1 MSESHF
7 MQIFSLI
14 ALASLWLVNTLL
26 LWGFNNQWWR
36 SRKVRRVLWIAP
48 LAGAVFIGLW
58 SLGDAMEWEFIRMIG
73 RTLATIMLTLSIAV
87 LISLLLS
94 GIMLTTE
101 RIIAYIARRRRGSAL
116 HEQRMPGA
124 VPEAAGVRLAP
135 DSVAA
140 AAPQSVGLP
149 DSSPVISAPAAA
161 APVAGARPS
170 GRIVSPRSGF
180 PRRAQGADRRRR
192 SFLTKTAAVIPAV
205 TLGAAGYG
213 LFRSEGS
220 VLMPEITFSFP
231 DLHPDLDGFRI
242 LHLSDI
248 HIGYYVELND
258 LEKVMRSAV
267 EQRPDL
273 VLISGDISDDLTVLP
288 DVLRVMAALKPRY
301 GMYASLGNHEY
312 FRGIREVLR
321 IIEAGPIP
329 LLRDTGVGIKVGGGT
344 LYVGGADDPV
354 SMARREE
361 NYRFLHR
368 TVDAAFDGAPSDA
381 FHLLMSHRPQ
391 GFDIAADQKIH
402 LTVAGHT
409 HGAQMGINGRSIL
422 EPWMRDHYLWGH
434 YQRNGS
440 HLYTSAGVGHWFPF
454 RLGCPPEAP
463 VYVLKRG

>member
-26 LWGFNNQWWR
+26 LWGLNHQWWR
-36 SRKVRRVLWIAP
+36 SRKVRRILWIAP
-48 LAGAVFIGLW
+48 LAGGVFIGLW
-58 SLGDAMEWEFIRMIG
+58 SLGDAMEWSFIRMIG

-87 LISLLLS
+87 LVSLLLS
-94 GIMLTTE
+94 GILLTTD
-101 RIIAYIARRRRGSAL
+101 RIIAYVARKRRG
-116 HEQRMPGA
+116 A
-124 VPEAAGVRLAP
+124 VRSKQSPSIAIPEAATMPPVPVRAE
-135 DSVAA
+135 VAA
-140 AAPQSVGLP
+140 VSSAGLS
-149 DSSPVISAPAAA
+149 DSAPAIP
-161 APVAGARPS
+161 APATVEPAPTAPPDRILPS
-170 GRIVSPRSGF
+170 HSGL
-180 PRRAQGADRRRR
+180 PRREQGADRRRR
-192 SFLTKTAAVIPAV
+192 SFLTRTAAVIPAV
-205 TLGAAGYG
+205 TLGTAGYG
-213 LFRSEGS
+213 LLRSQGT

-258 LEKVMRSAV
+258 LEEVMRSAV
-267 EQRPDL
+267 DQRPDL
-273 VLISGDISDDLTVLP
+273 VLISGDISDDIAVLP
-288 DVLRVMAALKPRY
+288 DVLRMMAALKPRY

-312 FRGIREVLR
+312 FRGIRDVLR

-344 LYVGGADDPV
+344 LYLGGADDPV
-354 SMARREE
+354 RMARREE
-361 NYRFLHR
+361 NYRFLHK
-368 TVDAAFDGAPSDA
+368 TVNAAFDGAPSDA

-391 GFDIAADQKIH
+391 GFDIAAGQKIH

-434 YQRNGS
+434 YQRGGS

-463 VYVLKRG
+463 VYVLRKG